1 MKLSLKQTRYI
12 KRIKRNRILVLVTQ
26 ILILLIFLILWELL
40 SKYKVINPFI
50 FSSPSRI
57 IKTII
62 TLFKSN
68 NLIYHIWVTSY
79 ETIISFLIT
88 TFLSLIIS
96 IILYRSIFLSKVF
109 DPYLTML
116 NSLPK
121 VALGPIII
129 IWVGANIKSI
139 ILMSILISLI
149 VSIQTIYNGFIN
161 TDKNKIKLL
170 KTFGATKRDI
180 LFRVV
185 IPSNY
190 SVIINTLKINISMC
204 LIGVIMGEFLTSKAG
219 IGYLILYGSQ
229 VFNLDLVMSGIVIL
243 IILSVILYK
252 LTKYIEKHLV
262 K

>member
-57 IKTII
+57 VKTII

>member
-1 MKLSLKQTRYI
+1 MKWSLKQI
-12 KRIKRNRILVLVTQ
+12 KYVKNYKRKKIFVLITQ
-26 ILILLIFLILWELL
+26 ILISILFIIIWEFL
-40 SKYKVINPFI
+40 SKYKIINPFI
-50 FSSPSRI
+50 FSSPSKI

-62 TLFKSN
+62 NLFKSN

-79 ETIISFLIT
+79 ETIIAFLIT
-88 TFLSLIIS
+88 TFVSLIIS
-96 IILYRSIFLSKVF
+96 IILYSSKFLSKVF

-139 ILMSILISLI
+139 ILMAILISLI

-170 KTFGATKRDI
+170 KTFGATKKDI
-180 LFRVV
+180 LFKVV

-219 IGYLILYGSQ
+219 MGYLILYGSQ

-243 IILSVILYK
+243 VILSIILYK
-252 LTKYIEKHLV
+252 FTKYVEKHLIN
-262 K
+262 

>member
-1 MKLSLKQTRYI
+1 MKWSLKQI
-12 KRIKRNRILVLVTQ
+12 KYVKKIKRNKVLILITQ
-26 ILILLIFLILWELL
+26 ILVSFLFLIIWELL
-40 SKYKVINPFI
+40 SKYKIINPFI
-50 FSSPSRI
+50 FSSPTKI

-62 TLFKSN
+62 NLFKNN

-79 ETIISFLIT
+79 ETLIAFLIT

-96 IILYRSIFLSKVF
+96 IILYRSEFLSKVF

-129 IWVGANIKSI
+129 IWVGANVKSI
-139 ILMSILISLI
+139 ILMSIFISII

-170 KTFGATKRDI
+170 KTFGSTNKDI
-180 LFRVV
+180 LFKVV

-229 VFNLDLVMSGIVIL
+229 VFNLDLVMSGIIIL
-243 IILSVILYK
+243 IIFSIILYK
-252 LTKYIEKHLV
+252 ITKYIEKHLIN
-262 K
+262 